1 MLETNLIHFKRMPFL
16 IYKSSAGSGK
26 TYTLVKEYLKIA
38 LASDENFRRILAVT
52 FTNKAAEEMKTRIIN
67 AMANISSRSSDK
79 LSAVLFQD
87 LKKET
92 GLADEQIVIS
102 SGRVLQNVLHGYSD
116 FAVSTID
123 SFVHNIVRHFARDLK
138 LSWNFEVETE
148 EIRMLSETVDLLI
161 NSVGK
166 NEPLT
171 RSLIGFVESQT
182 EDEKDWHIENPLN
195 KLAKSLL
202 DDESMH
208 RLESLNNMDLEIFER
223 VRKQLFTFTRQIE
236 SQINAIASNALQLI
250 DQNELSETDFYQRS
264 KGIAGYF
271 RKLESDFAVDHLFPN
286 SYVKESIDTH
296 KWYTR
301 QIHENNR
308 RKIESIKPRLTECFK
323 SIQQI
328 VAQNHNNY
336 VISRVILQRI
346 YSLSVLN
353 QINDLLAQ
361 LKQEKNFILIS
372 EFNRRIHEVVS
383 QESIPFIF
391 ERIGEKYEHYLIDEF
406 QDTSLL
412 QWSNLLPL
420 VDNSLAAGHL
430 SMVVGDGKQAIY
442 RFRNGDVEQ
451 FDLLPKIRN
460 ENDNPTVS
468 EHEASLIRHHDI
480 RSLDINYRSSKNIVN
495 FNNALYE
502 FLSQLPE
509 LSNKGIYRNHS
520 QQHLA
525 ENTGGYITID
535 FLAPDKEN
543 TFNQNVLN
551 KTMSLIE
558 SLRKEGFSRNEIAIL
573 TRSNSDAIAIAGFLM
588 QNGISVVSA
597 ESVLIHKS
605 SDVRF
610 IVSVFQYL
618 TDSSNVIA
626 KAEILHYLHEQS
638 GLPDAVLDDSFAGI
652 KEPDYFFKKIESYG
666 FSIYFRSLSFLS
678 LYEIAETIIS
688 KFSLNREANLFVQH
702 FLDVVLLYSIR
713 EGNSIDSFLGW
724 WEENKASYSVTLPI
738 GIDAVHVLTIHKSK
752 GLEFPVVIVPK
763 ADWKIENTKDEIWI
777 SPDLPFAPDLEHVLV
792 ACQKDLKYTDFAE
805 RFEEEVR
812 KSFLDNLNL
821 LYVAT
826 TRAKGRLHIFCSAV
840 QKEPDNNN
848 SINALFIHFLQSI
861 SRWDINRTFYDF
873 GDATS
878 HRQIESKNPISEY
891 VITSP
896 SSFSWR
902 QRIRIK
908 QTASEFWPKT
918 EMSKTDWG
926 NMVHAALA
934 KIITVGDIH
943 YAVKELEFTGR
954 INSELSLRL
963 EQNLTSLLSQD
974 NISPFFEPG
983 LTVKTE
989 AEMFLAGKGML
1000 RIDRVILKDNNA
1012 IVIDYKTGQTQKE
1025 DYVIQLNQYA
1035 EAIHSM
1041 GYSKVDKYLLYTDEK
1056 ILEKI

>member
-1 MLETNLIHFKRMPFL
+1 MLETNIIHIKRMPFL

-38 LASDENFRRILAVT
+38 LTSDENFRRILAVT

-67 AMANISSRSSDK
+67 AMAAISSRSSDK
-79 LSAVLFQD
+79 LSAALSQD
-87 LKKET
+87 LQKET
-92 GLADEQIVIS
+92 GLTDEQIVIS
-102 SGRVLQNVLHGYSD
+102 SDRVLQNILHNYSD

-148 EIRMLSETVDLLI
+148 EIHILSETVDLLI
-161 NSVGK
+161 DSVGK

-202 DDESMH
+202 DDESIQH
-208 RLESLNNMDLEIFER
+208 LDSLNNMDLEIFER
-223 VRKQLFTFTRQIE
+223 VRKQLFSFTRQID
-236 SQINAIASNALQLI
+236 SQINAIATNAVQLI
-250 DQNELSETDFYQRS
+250 DQNGLSEMDFYQRS

-271 RKLESDFAVDHLFPN
+271 RKLESDFVVDHLFPN
-286 SYVKESIDTH
+286 RYAKESIETH

-301 QIHENNR
+301 QIQENDR
-308 RKIESIKPRLTECFK
+308 RKIESIKPQLTEYFK
-323 SIQQI
+323 SIQHI
-328 VAQNHNNY
+328 VAQNLNNY
-336 VISRVILQRI
+336 VLSRVILQRI

-361 LKQEKNFILIS
+361 VKQEKNIILIS
-372 EFNRRIHEVVS
+372 EFNRRVHKVVS
-383 QESIPFIF
+383 QESIPFIY

-420 VDNSLAAGHL
+420 VDNSMAAGHL
-430 SMVVGDGKQAIY
+430 NVVAGDGKQAVY

-451 FDLLPKIRN
+451 FALLPKLRN
-460 ENDNPTVS
+460 EDDNPTVS
-468 EHEASLIRHHDI
+468 EFEASLIRHHDI
-480 RSLDINYRSSKNIVN
+480 RLLEVNFRSSKNIVN

-509 LSNKGIYRNHS
+509 LSNKGIYSKHS

-535 FLAPDKEN
+535 FLEPDKEN
-543 TFNQNVLN
+543 TFNKNVLD

-558 SLRKEGFSRNEIAIL
+558 SLREEGFSKNEIAIL
-573 TRSNSDAIAIAGFLM
+573 TRSNNDAIAIAGFLM
-588 QNGISVVSA
+588 QNGIPVVSA

-610 IVSVFQYL
+610 IVSVFQHL
-618 TDSSNVIA
+618 TNSSNVIA

-638 GLPDAVLDDSFAGI
+638 GFPDAVLDDSFAGI

-688 KFSLNREANLFVQH
+688 TFSLNREANLFVQH

-724 WEENKASYSVTLPI
+724 WEENKARYSVTLPF

-752 GLEFPVVIVPK
+752 GLEFPVVIIPK

-777 SPDLPFAPDLEHVLV
+777 SPDLPFAPDLEHALV
-792 ACQKDLKYTDFAE
+792 ACQKDLKHTDFAE

-826 TRAKGRLHIFCSAV
+826 TRAKQRLHIFCSAV
-840 QKEPDNNN
+840 QKVPDNNH

-861 SRWDINRTFYDF
+861 SRWDINTTFYDF
-873 GDATS
+873 GDEAP
-878 HRQIESKNPISEY
+878 HIKPESRNTVSEHI
-891 VITSP
+891 ITSP
-896 SSFSWR
+896 ASVSWR
-902 QRIRIK
+902 PRIRIK
-908 QTASEFWPKT
+908 QTASEFWPQTEISKT
-918 EMSKTDWG
+918 EWG
-926 NMVHAALA
+926 NIVHAALS

-943 YAVKELEFTGR
+943 NAVKELEVTGW

-963 EQNLTSLLSQD
+963 EQNLTSLLGQD
-974 NISPFFEPG
+974 NIRPFFEPG

-989 AEMFLAGKGML
+989 AEVFLAEKQML
-1000 RIDRVILKDNNA
+1000 RIDRVILKNKDA
-1012 IVIDYKTGQTQKE
+1012 IVIDYKTGQMQNE
-1025 DYVIQLNQYA
+1025 NYVIQLNQYA
-1035 EAIHSM
+1035 EAIHRM
-1041 GYSKVDKYLLYTDEK
+1041 GYSSVEKYLIFTDEK
-1056 ILEKI
+1056 TLEKI